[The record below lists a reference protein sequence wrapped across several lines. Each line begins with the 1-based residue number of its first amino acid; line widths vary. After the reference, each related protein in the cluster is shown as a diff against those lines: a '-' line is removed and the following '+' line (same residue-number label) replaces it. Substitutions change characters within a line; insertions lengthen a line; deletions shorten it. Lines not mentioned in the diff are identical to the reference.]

1 MNKDELDK
9 SQEFEIKY
17 KIGLNEQKISLAKGK
32 VLTLGR
38 FDENDIYTGDADQSV
53 SRIQLFIFV
62 IGNSLIILDGWSFAG
77 TKCIQSNCKKINL
90 PKSIPQ
96 QRCIMRFNKND
107 TIRLR
112 LGADKLEMVI
122 NPKECIVCMDKARI
136 IRNKCGHF
144 ILCTKCYKDI
154 LSSSNPNCPLCR
166 STLNEPLSS
175 SSQMLDNFQSYDG
188 QR

>member
-77 TKCIQSNCKKINL
+77 TKTVHINDKNNNL
-90 PKSIPQ
+90 NHSTPESRFIL
-96 QRCIMRFNKND
+96 RFNKTD
-107 TIRLR
+107 TIHLKV
-112 LGADKLEMVI
+112 GAYNKDIII
-122 NPKECIVCMDKARI
+122 NPKGMIYLVIYLK
-136 IRNKCGHF
+136 
-144 ILCTKCYKDI
+144 TK
-154 LSSSNPNCPLCR
+154 PNC
-166 STLNEPLSS
+166 
-175 SSQMLDNFQSYDG
+175 QS
-188 QR
+188 